1 MGLYGIA
8 STNYEAALDRVENR
22 MGALASQLATTDDE
36 AFKQFIR
43 QIQRMETPLEPNLL
57 WPFQGH
63 SVFASLFIEEQNP
76 EILQWTRQ
84 TIESWK
90 GRLAGVNLFRINLS
104 GAYLW
109 KTNLSGADLRDIKNR
124 QAIASIDGANILGI
138 KDAPLG
144 FQAWALENGA
154 VEMEPVAWKAFLKRK
169 RAWVDLHRNES
180 WIFFSANSTP

>member
-43 QIQRMETPLEPNLL
+43 QIHRIQRMEILLEPNLL

-104 GAYLW
+104 GARLSRANLSEAGLPGA
-109 KTNLSGADLRDIKNR
+109 NLSGAELLAVNL
-124 QAIASIDGANILGI
+124 SGTNFHGANLS
-138 KDAPLG
+138 
-144 FQAWALENGA
+144 GA
-154 VEMEPVAWKAFLKRK
+154 NLYKA
-169 RAWVDLHRNES
+169 DLS
-180 WIFFSANSTP
+180 GTYLWISKPFWGKS